1 MIARACRGATLAAVV
16 TEDEP
21 ADGAAP
27 DEPAAPVPCSAC
39 RGTGQVVSNLG
50 GHPSIVECPWCDGG
64 GVRIADHDAQARR
77 REQSS
82 GAEGAGPTDDRGPD
96 DDQAA

>member
-1 MIARACRGATLAAVV
+1 MIARACRGATLAAVA

-21 ADGAAP
+21 TAGAAA
-27 DEPAAPVPCSAC
+27 DEPAEPIPCSAC

-64 GVRIADHDAQARR
+64 GVRIADHDAQAKR
-77 REQSS
+77 REHSAGGPGD
-82 GAEGAGPTDDRGPD
+82 GAPAPQPGG
-96 DDQAA
+96 DQAA